1 MKEDKTCKNFSPAT
15 YATCSSC
22 TIDGKYTSCS
32 GNKEKCKYIL
42 MEKKNEIK
50 RLIDFVE
57 PREERVTE
65 LEKENAE
72 LKEKDISEYYSH
84 PRTAD
89 GHLNRC
95 TILKQKCLC
104 LQGDC
109 KKK

>member
-50 RLIDFVE
+50 KTYRF
-57 PREERVTE
+57 R
-65 LEKENAE
+65 
-72 LKEKDISEYYSH
+72 
-84 PRTAD
+84 
-89 GHLNRC
+89 
-95 TILKQKCLC
+95 
-104 LQGDC
+104 
-109 KKK
+109 